1 MTVKTSGN
9 RPSEVR
15 SARKPTFVAVRAARK
30 PSKRETMAK
39 AVVPKRPRTAKR
51 KTVWVV
57 SQLTYPYDS
66 ERQEIFNCVFSSFRK
81 AYDFVKR
88 EFENDGGKEF
98 DGKSLLDH
106 LFLANEK
113 CEYVLEECEIA

>member
-1 MTVKTSGN
+1 MTVKTRGN
-9 RPSEVR
+9 PPNKVR
-15 SARKPTFVAVRAARK
+15 SARKPRFGAVRAARK

-39 AVVPKRPRTAKR
+39 TVVPRRPRTAKR

-57 SQLTYPYDS
+57 SQLTNPYDR

-98 DGKSLLDH
+98 DGQSLLDH